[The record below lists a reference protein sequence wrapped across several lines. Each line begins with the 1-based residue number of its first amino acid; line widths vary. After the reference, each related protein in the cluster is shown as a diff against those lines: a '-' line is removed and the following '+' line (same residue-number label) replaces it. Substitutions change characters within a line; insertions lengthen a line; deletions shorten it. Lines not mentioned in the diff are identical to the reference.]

1 MGVAIGDCVLN
12 VAAAAG
18 LGFLSGPAR
27 AVGERAKHS
36 SLNSVFALDPE
47 ILTEFRRQVANLL
60 DDNGPERARAQA
72 NQQSLI
78 VNQSTC
84 ALHLPVLVGD
94 YTDFFA
100 GIHHAATTGAILR
113 PDSPLPLNY
122 KWIPVAYH
130 ARSSSV
136 VVSETPIHRPFGQ
149 VGSRDGQPPRYAA
162 SSRLDFELEL
172 GFYVGCGNQIGT
184 TIDIADAS
192 KHIAGY
198 CLLNDWSAR
207 DIQRWESVPLWP
219 FLSKSFATTVSPWV
233 VTLDALR
240 PFRCPAMQRGSQD
253 PTPLSYLFD
262 KVDQENGGLDIEL
275 SVFLQTRQ
283 MRENNMPRLM
293 ITQSNARYLY
303 WTPAQM
309 IAHHASGGCNLRSGD
324 LIGTGTI
331 SGPESTQRGSLLELT
346 AGGKRAIEL
355 PNGEIRHFL
364 EDGDE
369 IVFRATCHRDGFASI
384 GFGACVGQILP
395 VEARTL
401 AE

>member
-18 LGFLSGPAR
+18 LGFLSGPAH
-27 AVGERAKHS
+27 AVGEFAKHS
-36 SLNSVFALDPE
+36 SLNPVFALSPE

-78 VNQSTC
+78 VDQSTC

-100 GIHHAATTGAILR
+100 GIHHAASTGAILR
-113 PDSPLPLNY
+113 PDSPLPANY

-149 VGSRDGQPPRYAA
+149 VGSRGGQPPRYAA
-162 SSRLDFELEL
+162 SGRLDFELEL

-192 KHIAGY
+192 RHITGY

-207 DIQRWESVPLWP
+207 DIQRWESVPLGP

-233 VTLDALR
+233 VTSDALR

-253 PTPLSYLFD
+253 PMPLSYLFD

-283 MRENNMPRLM
+283 MRENN
-293 ITQSNARYLY
+293 
-303 WTPAQM
+303 
-309 IAHHASGGCNLRSGD
+309 IAKADDNSVERQA
-324 LIGTGTI
+324 
-331 SGPESTQRGSLLELT
+331 PLLEL
-346 AGGKRAIEL
+346 
-355 PNGEIRHFL
+355 RH
-364 EDGDE
+364 
-369 IVFRATCHRDGFASI
+369 R
-384 GFGACVGQILP
+384 
-395 VEARTL
+395 
-401 AE
+401 

>member
-1 MGVAIGDCVLN
+1 MGIAIGDCVLN
-12 VAAAAG
+12 VATAAD
-18 LGFLSGPAR
+18 LGFLSARAR
-27 AVGERAKHS
+27 AVGEFAKDS
-36 SLNSVFALDPE
+36 SLNRIFALEPE
-47 ILTEFRRQVANLL
+47 ILTEFRRQIANLL
-60 DDNGPERARAQA
+60 DDNGPETERALA
-72 NQQSLI
+72 NRQSLI
-78 VNQSTC
+78 VDQSTC

-113 PDSPLPLNY
+113 PDSPLPPNY

-149 VGSRDGQPPRYAA
+149 VGSRGGQPPRYAA
-162 SSRLDFELEL
+162 SSRIDFELEL
-172 GFYVGCGNQIGT
+172 GFYVGRGNQIGT

-207 DIQRWESVPLWP
+207 DVQRWESVPLGP

-233 VTLDALR
+233 VTSDALR
-240 PFRCPAMQRGSQD
+240 PFRCPAMQRGSHD
-253 PTPLSYLFD
+253 PIPLSYLFD
-262 KVDQENGGLDIEL
+262 EVDQENGGLDVEL
-275 SVFLQTRQ
+275 TVFLQTRQ
-283 MRENNMPRLM
+283 MRKSNMPGLM
-293 ITQSNARYLY
+293 LTQSNARHLY

-309 IAHHASGGCNLRSGD
+309 VAHHASGGCNLRSGD

-331 SGPESTQRGSLLELT
+331 SGPENPQRGSLLELT
-346 AGGKRAIEL
+346 GGGKRAIEL
-355 PNGEIRHFL
+355 PNGEVRHFL
-364 EDGDE
+364 EEGDE

-384 GFGACVGQILP
+384 GFGACVGR
-395 VEARTL
+395 VSA
-401 AE
+401 